1 MPQLKS
7 GTEKYIPVYCIT
19 YLYTYIYFILTGAIS
34 LILVQLERCCTAASQ
49 SIYSEMLYIFY
60 RSLLLIIME
69 TSLSGEDESALDIQL
84 DLVAIKAELL
94 RVFKVIPIPVVQKYQ
109 NQCSGAEII

>member
-19 YLYTYIYFILTGAIS
+19 YLYTYIYFILTGALT
-34 LILVQLERCCTAASQ
+34 LILVQLERYCTAASQ

-60 RSLLLIIME
+60 RSLLLVIME